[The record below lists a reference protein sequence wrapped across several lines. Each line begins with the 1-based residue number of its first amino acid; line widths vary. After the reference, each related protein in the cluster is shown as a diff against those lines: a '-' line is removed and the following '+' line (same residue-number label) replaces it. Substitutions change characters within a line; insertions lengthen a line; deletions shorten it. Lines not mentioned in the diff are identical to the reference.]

1 MTNAQLLNRLNR
13 VEKFLGLVLTS
24 EGTDAETML
33 KRLKYLQLKY
43 KIIA

>member
-1 MTNAQLLNRLNR
+1 MTDAQLLNRLNR
-13 VEKFLGLVLTS
+13 VENFLGLVLTS

-33 KRLKYLQLKY
+33 TRLKYLQVKY

>member
-1 MTNAQLLNRLNR
+1 MNRQQLLNRLNR

-24 EGTDAETML
+24 EGTDADTML
-33 KRLKYLQLKY
+33 TRLKYLQVKY

>member
-1 MTNAQLLNRLNR
+1 MTDAKLLNRLNR

-33 KRLKYLQLKY
+33 TRLKYLQVKY